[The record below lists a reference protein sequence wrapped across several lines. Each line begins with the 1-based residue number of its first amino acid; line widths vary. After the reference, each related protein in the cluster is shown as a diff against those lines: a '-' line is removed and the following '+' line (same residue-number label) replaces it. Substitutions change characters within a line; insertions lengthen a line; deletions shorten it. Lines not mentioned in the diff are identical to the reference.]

1 MGGIAPAASACGR
14 ARVRWP
20 ASRGCGP
27 AGDGEPL
34 ASSDHPGR
42 DQSPQPLPPGQQDVA
57 ALIERALAARAV
69 NDSDFASLE
78 RAAGTACPDPRA
90 ARRLGDAA
98 AMAARWSSAV
108 QDGRPKAQAVAEA
121 QLDTVDWDA
130 LVAACVAASQ

>member
-1 MGGIAPAASACGR
+1 M
-14 ARVRWP
+14 
-20 ASRGCGP
+20 GCGP
-27 AGDGEPL
+27 AREGEPL
-34 ASSDHPGR
+34 ASAEPSDPSDPGR
-42 DQSPQPLPPGQQDVA
+42 GQSPEPLPPGPQDVA

-69 NDSDFASLE
+69 NDSDFAPLV

-90 ARRLGDAA
+90 ARRLGDVA

-130 LVAACVAASQ
+130 LVAACVAAS